1 MRHTNSWGK
10 LLDWAHNCRQL
21 CDWLKGLICM
31 LLSSPT
37 NSQEAPVDKV
47 NSVSL
52 PVCQPRRKTDQT
64 AHSRLGECR
73 RRPCSWS
80 SGQWWPQI
88 HVRGDRHPGSQ
99 MQGQKPKTT
108 PRSLT
113 CGRSRFFVF
122 LDLQWVHQRLKH
134 NLCVYLTC
142 FNLEFYLL
150 REKN

>member
-37 NSQEAPVDKV
+37 NSQEALVDKV

-64 AHSRLGECR
+64 AHSRLGECKR
-73 RRPCSWS
+73 HPCSWS

-108 PRSLT
+108 PRSLMSR
-113 CGRSRFFVF
+113 CGRSRFFVFFVF

-134 NLCVYLTC
+134 KLCVYLTC
-142 FNLEFYLL
+142 CNL
-150 REKN
+150 